1 MKIAAVVVVYK
12 GCLDG
17 VEVFSS
23 TGKARKRYEE
33 ILKEYDLTEE
43 NMGIS
48 EYDIVLEPEII
59 VK

>member
-1 MKIAAVVVVYK
+1 MKIAAVAVVYK
-12 GCLDG
+12 GCLDW

-33 ILKEYDLTEE
+33 ILKEYNLTEE